1 MNSKTAPFSKNLL
14 PLVDPAMR
22 VRVAFLTVP
31 NYTLLALSSAIEAL
45 RMANRACGQTAYE
58 WVVVSQNGEP
68 ARASCGQYMEPTQS
82 LASLGRPDM
91 LFVCGGLNITQ
102 QTNPELQ
109 TALRQLAQR
118 VPVMG
123 SLCTG
128 GYLLAKAGL
137 LDGYKAVIHWEN
149 MASLKELFPRV
160 KFLDQVYVLDR
171 DRYTCAGGVAP
182 LDMMSQ
188 ILRKHFRQDV
198 GAVISEQFILDR
210 VRSESDR
217 QHVPLQARVGKFH
230 ENLIEAAAIMEANIE
245 EPLSMDEIS
254 VLVGVS
260 RRQMERLFQRYLGQV
275 PTKYYLELRLQR
287 ARELLSQTSLTV
299 TEIAVI
305 CGFLSP
311 PHFSKCYRSVFGLS
325 PSAERR
331 LNHGPRAEA
340 ANSPVLPS
348 EASPPQF
355 TAA

>member
-1 MNSKTAPFSKNLL
+1 MTSKPIPLSKNLVQPVVPDL
-14 PLVDPAMR
+14 K

-31 NYTLLALSSAIEAL
+31 QYTLLALTCAIEAL
-45 RMANRACGQTAYE
+45 RMANRACGQTVYE
-58 WVVVSQNGEP
+58 WVVVSQSGEP
-68 ARASCGQYMEPTQS
+68 VRASCGQYLEPTQS
-82 LASLGRPDM
+82 VAAMRPPDM
-91 LFVCGGLNITQ
+91 LFVCGGINVTQ
-102 QTNPELQ
+102 QFTPELQ
-109 TALRQLAQR
+109 VILRHQAQH
-118 VPVMG
+118 VPIVG
-123 SLCTG
+123 SFCTG

-149 MASLKELFPRV
+149 MAALKELFPKVR
-160 KFLDQVYVLDR
+160 FLDQVYVLDR

-182 LDMMSQ
+182 LDMMSH
-188 ILRKHFRQDV
+188 IFRKHFRQDV
-198 GAVISEQFILDR
+198 GAIISEQFILER
-210 VRSESDR
+210 VRNESDR

-254 VLVGVS
+254 KLVGVS

-287 ARELLSQTSLTV
+287 ARELLNQTSLSV

-325 PSAERR
+325 PSSERR
-331 LNHGPRAEA
+331 QNL
-340 ANSPVLPS
+340 SPV
-348 EASPPQF
+348 
-355 TAA
+355 AAREPH

>member
-1 MNSKTAPFSKNLL
+1 MPMTSKSVPLSKKLVQ
-14 PLVDPAMR
+14 PLVPGLT
-22 VRVAFLTVP
+22 VRIAFLVVP
-31 NYTLLALSSAIEAL
+31 QYTLLALTCAIEAL
-45 RMANRACGQTAYE
+45 RMANRACGQTVYE
-58 WVVVSQNGEP
+58 WVVVSQNGAP
-68 ARASCGQYMEPTQS
+68 VRASCGHFLEPIQS
-82 LASLGRPDM
+82 VQTMRAPDM
-91 LFVCGGLNITQ
+91 LFVCGGINVSQ
-102 QTNPELQ
+102 QFNLELQ
-109 TALRQLAQR
+109 ATLRYQAQH
-118 VPVMG
+118 VPIVG

-149 MASLKELFPRV
+149 MAALKELFPKV
-160 KFLDQVYVLDR
+160 KFLDQIYVFDR

-182 LDMMSQ
+182 LDMMSH
-188 ILRKHFRQDV
+188 IFRKHFRQNV
-198 GAVISEQFILDR
+198 GAIISEQFILER

-217 QHVPLQARVGKFH
+217 QHVPLQARLGKFH

-254 VLVGVS
+254 RLVGVS

-287 ARELLSQTSLTV
+287 ARELLKQTSLSI

-311 PHFSKCYRSVFGLS
+311 PHFSKCFRSVFGLS

-331 LNHGPRAEA
+331 QHLAPA
-340 ANSPVLPS
+340 AAVKSQAA
-348 EASPPQF
+348 ASL
-355 TAA
+355 

>member
-1 MNSKTAPFSKNLL
+1 MTSKTP
-14 PLVDPAMR
+14 PLSQQLVQPVDPSLKI
-22 VRVAFLTVP
+22 RVAFLTVP
-31 NYTLLALSSAIEAL
+31 QYTLLALTCAIEAM
-45 RMANRACGQTAYE
+45 RMANRASGQTVYE
-58 WVVVSQNGEP
+58 WVIVSQDGGP
-68 ARASCGQYMEPTQS
+68 VRASCGQYLEPTES
-82 LASLGRPDM
+82 IDTLLMADM
-91 LFVCGGLNITQ
+91 LFVCGGINVSQ
-102 QTNPELQ
+102 QANPELQ
-109 TALRQLAQR
+109 ARLRQLAQR
-118 VPVMG
+118 IPVIG

-149 MASLKELFPRV
+149 MAALKETFPRV

-188 ILRKHFRQDV
+188 IFRKHFRQNV
-198 GAVISEQFILDR
+198 GVVISEQFILDR

-254 VLVGVS
+254 RLVGVS

-275 PTKYYLELRLQR
+275 PTRYYLELRLRR
-287 ARELLSQTSLTV
+287 ARDLLSQTSLSV
-299 TEIAVI
+299 TEIAAI

-325 PSAERR
+325 PSSERR
-331 LNHGPRAEA
+331 QKHALLSDVHPAGAG
-340 ANSPVLPS
+340 S
-348 EASPPQF
+348 EH
-355 TAA
+355 

>member
-1 MNSKTAPFSKNLL
+1 MTSTNVPFSKTLL
-14 PLVDPAMR
+14 NLVDPTLR
-22 VRVAFLTVP
+22 VRVAFVTVP

-45 RMANRACGQTAYE
+45 RMANRACGQSVYE

-68 ARASCGQYMEPTQS
+68 VRASCGQYMEPTHS
-82 LASLGRPDM
+82 LATLRPPDM
-91 LFVCGGLNITQ
+91 LFVCSGINVSKQ
-102 QTNPELQ
+102 ANPELQ
-109 TALRQLAQR
+109 VALRQMAQK

-160 KFLDQVYVLDR
+160 TFLDRVYVLDR

-188 ILRKHFRQDV
+188 ILRAHFRQDV
-198 GAVISEQFILDR
+198 RAVISEQFILER

-254 VLVGVS
+254 RLVGVS

-311 PHFSKCYRSVFGLS
+311 PHFSKCYRSMFGLS
-325 PSAERR
+325 PSAERSSTHATR
-331 LNHGPRAEA
+331 
-340 ANSPVLPS
+340 S
-348 EASPPQF
+348 EP
-355 TAA
+355 TLT